1 MKKGVL
7 NNSPLC
13 KLYRYWTLTNKTIT
27 LAVRLVDEVAN
38 RRQAYNMTQDSKSS
52 SNRYV
57 KTHMEDIAI
66 NGNPAFAKSALA

>member
-1 MKKGVL
+1 
-7 NNSPLC
+7 
-13 KLYRYWTLTNKTIT
+13 
-27 LAVRLVDEVAN
+27 
-38 RRQAYNMTQDSKSS
+38 MTQDSKSS